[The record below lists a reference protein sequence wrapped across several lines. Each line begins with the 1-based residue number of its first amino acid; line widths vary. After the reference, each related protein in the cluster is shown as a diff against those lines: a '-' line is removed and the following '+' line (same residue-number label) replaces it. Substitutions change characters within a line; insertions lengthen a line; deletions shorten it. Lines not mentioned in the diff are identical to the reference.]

1 MDELNRVW
9 EIDWSRVK
17 PEVLEGLQK
26 GTMRLVDGVAYWKK
40 GMEEGT
46 GIVQHLPFKPA
57 DPQQVEAVLKGL
69 PVMGAGA
76 VAVPVMVAA
85 AAVIGAVVVS
95 TAYLANKLNKLQDT
109 ADQILQSN
117 HNQNFVYYLEKV
129 TRHVGLMET
138 AREYLLDRDAALALK
153 GMMQPLAVEMAT
165 SRNEAISFVD
175 NLLNFTRSSDL
186 HVKDK
191 ELILQFV
198 AMMLELIPAG
208 IHLEHLLH
216 ARMGNVDYS
225 ETILL
230 LGRKAY
236 ERGLDSHR
244 QWCNTEIRR
253 LIKGG
258 ARGETALIE
267 KAEEDCRALVQSEQS
282 KALLHYY
289 DSEVEQLAAEFA

>member
-17 PEVLEGLQK
+17 PEVLDGLRK

-40 GMEEGT
+40 GVDEGT
-46 GIVQHLPFKPA
+46 GIVQHLPFKPT

-85 AAVIGAVVVS
+85 AAVIGAVVIS

-129 TRHVGLMET
+129 TRYVGLMET
-138 AREYLLDRDAALALK
+138 AREYLLDRSAAPSLK
-153 GMMQPLAVEMAT
+153 GMMQPLVVEMAT

-175 NLLNFTRSSDL
+175 NLLNFARSSEL
-186 HVKDK
+186 HLKDK

-208 IHLEHLLH
+208 VHLEHLLH
-216 ARMGNVDYS
+216 ARIGNIDYS
-225 ETILL
+225 ETILT

-236 ERGLDSHR
+236 ERGLLSHR
-244 QWCNTEIRR
+244 QWCSAELKR

-258 ARGETALIE
+258 ARGETSLIE
-267 KAEEDCRALVQSEQS
+267 KAEENCRALIQSEQA
-282 KALLHYY
+282 KALLQYL
-289 DSEVEQLAAEFA
+289 DSGAELPIPELV